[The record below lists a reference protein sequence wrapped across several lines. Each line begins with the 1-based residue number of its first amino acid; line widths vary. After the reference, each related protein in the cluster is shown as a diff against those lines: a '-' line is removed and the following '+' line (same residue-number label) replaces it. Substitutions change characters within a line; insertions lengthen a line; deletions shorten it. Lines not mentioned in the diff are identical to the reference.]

1 MDCPNNTNM
10 FIALSCTFFQVAK
23 DSIMIYKGTDIFIDS
38 YSSFFDNNKLRET
51 KLRRELEK
59 HLVTDVYICGIA
71 TDVRVGEFLK
81 KKKNFEWDFFLSVC
95 ICLSSYHYHNELKN
109 NIILLQINIICT
121 SVIAHLLKKIS
132 SPYERQFFLK
142 SYHSL
147 SSGE

>member
-1 MDCPNNTNM
+1 M

-71 TDVRVGEFLK
+71 TDVCVGEFK
-81 KKKNFEWDFFLSVC
+81 KKRILNGISSFLFV
-95 ICLSSYHYHNELKN
+95 CLSSYHYHSELK
-109 NIILLQINIICT
+109 II
-121 SVIAHLLKKIS
+121 
-132 SPYERQFFLK
+132 
-142 SYHSL
+142 
-147 SSGE
+147 

>member
-71 TDVRVGEFLK
+71 TDVCVGEFFL

-95 ICLSSYHYHNELKN
+95 MSV
-109 NIILLQINIICT
+109 LL
-121 SVIAHLLKKIS
+121 
-132 SPYERQFFLK
+132 
-142 SYHSL
+142 SL
-147 SSGE
+147 SQ